1 MGQFKPMVKM
11 MTTEPTVELKL
22 KKGGHVN
29 MKKGGKAEAGHKK
42 MAMGGGAMDMMTGTP
57 ALVGR
62 PAVNAPV
69 RAPMKPSMSS
79 RRKAMMAK
87 KPAMAM
93 PPMKEGGESKKTHM
107 AEMSKMKGLEKELK
121 SHESKPASKGHKGLK
136 TGGVALGNAGGYK
149 KGGDVKM
156 AKGGVAGNGIINT
169 EKQGGKYRD
178 TLMHTAEYTGKSN
191 GKTGDVKMGNGGGY
205 KDGGMTMVEK
215 GGKMVPDFAA
225 DGKGKMKKGGM
236 MGGGMMGYKTGGVAL
251 GNAGGFK
258 AGGKTSKKAYAAG
271 GTVNSGRPV
280 AMPQGAK
287 KPSSPVSID
296 QLSGTFKK
304 GGKVTPAQGRLM
316 KNFASENKTA
326 MKQAKA
332 QSNEVYSKYGN
343 MKMAEGG
350 STDMSKGAYD
360 ASKKHSRELEDAL
373 NPLSMIKEL
382 YGKARNAVRGEGS
395 VNDVE
400 RNAMQRL
407 MEEGKRS
414 GASSMDAQKL
424 RDAMMKSG
432 RSQRDID
439 SLMRGQGAITETERS
454 VTVSPAGKKR
464 GGRAC

>member
-42 MAMGGGAMDMMTGTP
+42 MAMGGGALDMMSGTP

-69 RAPMKPSMSS
+69 RAPMKPSMAS
-79 RRKAMMAK
+79 RRKAMMPK
-87 KPAMAM
+87 KPAAPMAM

-107 AEMSKMKGLEKELK
+107 AEMSKMKGIEKELK

-178 TLMHTAEYTGKSN
+178 TLMHTAEYTGKSS
-191 GKTGDVKMGNGGGY
+191 GKTGDVKMGNGG
-205 KDGGMTMVEK
+205 
-215 GGKMVPDFAA
+215 
-225 DGKGKMKKGGM
+225 
-236 MGGGMMGYKTGGVAL
+236 GYKTGGVAL

-271 GTVNSGRPV
+271 GTVNSGKPV
-280 AMPQGAK
+280 AMAQGAK
-287 KPSSPVSID
+287 KPSSPVSIN

-304 GGKVTPAQGRLM
+304 GGKVTPAEGRLM
-316 KNFASENKTA
+316 KNFAAENKTA

-332 QSNEVYSKYGN
+332 QSNEVYSKYQ
-343 MKMAEGG
+343 KMQKGG
-350 STDMSKGAYD
+350 SPTPNESFFDKNKVDPKS
-360 ASKKHSRELEDAL
+360 ASDKASRELEEAM
-373 NPLSMIKEL
+373 NPLSMVKEL
-382 YGKARNAVRGEGS
+382 AGKAKNYFMPKADS
-395 VNDVE
+395 VTKTKE
-400 RNAMQRL
+400 
-407 MEEGKRS
+407 
-414 GASSMDAQKL
+414 
-424 RDAMMKSG
+424 
-432 RSQRDID
+432 
-439 SLMRGQGAITETERS
+439 S
-454 VTVSPAGKKR
+454 VTVTPAGKKR
-464 GGRAC
+464 GGSAC

>member
-29 MKKGGKAEAGHKK
+29 MKKGGMAEGGHKK
-42 MAMGGGAMDMMTGTP
+42 MAMGGGALDMMSGTP

-69 RAPMKPSMSS
+69 RSPGKPSMAS

-87 KPAMAM
+87 KPATAPMAI
-93 PPMKEGGESKKTHM
+93 PPMKKGGKAEGGESKATHK

-136 TGGVALGNAGGYK
+136 TGGVALGNGGGYK
-149 KGGDVKM
+149 KGGDVKKY
-156 AKGGVAGNGIINT
+156 AKGGVTGNGIINT
-169 EKQGGKYRD
+169 ENQGGKYRD
-178 TLMHTAEYTGKSN
+178 TLMHTAEYTGKSS
-191 GKTGDVKMGNGGGY
+191 GKTGDVKMGNGG
-205 KDGGMTMVEK
+205 
-215 GGKMVPDFAA
+215 
-225 DGKGKMKKGGM
+225 
-236 MGGGMMGYKTGGVAL
+236 GYKTGGVAL

-258 AGGKTSKKAYAAG
+258 AGGKTSKKAYATG
-271 GTVNSGRPV
+271 GTVNSGKPV

-287 KPSSPVSID
+287 KPSTPVSIN

-304 GGKVTPAQGRLM
+304 GGKVTPAEGRLM
-316 KNFASENKTA
+316 KNYASENKTA

-343 MKMAEGG
+343 MKMAGGG

-373 NPLSMIKEL
+373 NPLSMVKEL

-395 VNDVE
+395 VNPAE
-400 RNAMQRL
+400 RDAMNRI
-407 MEEGKRS
+407 MEDAKQS
-414 GASSMDAQKL
+414 GTGTMNTQKL
-424 RDAMMKSG
+424 RDSMMKSG

-464 GGRAC
+464 GGSAC

>member
-69 RAPMKPSMSS
+69 RAPMKPSMAS

-87 KPAMAM
+87 KAPMA

-136 TGGVALGNAGGYK
+136 SGGMACATGGVTYGQGGYK
-149 KGGDVKM
+149 KGGNVKKF

-169 EKQGGKYRD
+169 EKQGGAYRD
-178 TLMHTAEYTGKSN
+178 TMMHTAKPNHSPA
-191 GKTGDVKMGNGGGY
+191 KTGGVKLGNGGGY

-225 DGKGKMKKGGM
+225 DGKGKMK
-236 MGGGMMGYKTGGVAL
+236 MGGKACATGGVTKS
-251 GNAGGFK
+251 NAGGYK
-258 AGGKTSKKAYAAG
+258 MGGKTSKKAYATG
-271 GTVNSGRPV
+271 GTVNSGRAV

-287 KPSSPVSID
+287 KPSTPVSIN
-296 QLSGTFKK
+296 QLSGTFKR
-304 GGKVTPAQGRLM
+304 GGSVTPAQGRLM
-316 KNFASENKTA
+316 KNFANENKTA

-343 MKMAEGG
+343 MKMKGGG
-350 STDMSKGAYD
+350 SVSDKEMDMSNGAYD
-360 ASKKHSRELEDAL
+360 RHYANEKAENESMRNMILDPLKSMGKHIMRSFDPEGYYKGDERKKLFETQSRMGLADR
-373 NPLSMIKEL
+373 IKENRAK
-382 YGKARNAVRGEGS
+382 GQGS
-395 VNDVE
+395 V
-400 RNAMQRL
+400 
-407 MEEGKRS
+407 
-414 GASSMDAQKL
+414 
-424 RDAMMKSG
+424 
-432 RSQRDID
+432 
-439 SLMRGQGAITETERS
+439 TETEKS
-454 VTVSPAGKKR
+454 ITVSPAGKKR